1 LEEVGERVSEVVGD
15 AERVAED
22 GVEDAGGEHGAEDVV
37 AAGPEG
43 RRQGA
48 VEPRGPP

>member
-1 LEEVGERVSEVVGD
+1 VEVGERAGEAVGD

-22 GVEDAGGEHGAEDVV
+22 GVEDAGGEHGAMGVV
-37 AAGPEG
+37 AAGPGG